1 MTQLQ
6 VLKETLTEL
15 KRLEKRINVAIDEQN
30 QYADS
35 GVYQFHKWSAVKRTA
50 IDFKN
55 QLSLITTDK
64 YKNL

>member
-6 VLKETLTEL
+6 VLKETLTEI
-15 KRLEKRINVAIDEQN
+15 KRLEKRIKEAIAEQD
-30 QYADS
+30 QYGNNIS
-35 GVYQFHKWSAVKRTA
+35 QYHKWAAVKRTA